1 MNIPIIILNRDR
13 LSTTEKLCDQLML
26 LGYGDIHIVDLGSTY
41 PELLSW
47 YELLSTSGQ
56 GDITI
61 HYFDNIGHNGIWS
74 NGFLKQFAEYQW
86 IAITDSDITLNLNT
100 PKNFLQE
107 MVYIAKDFRVNKVG
121 CAIEYLNITNPVLKS
136 IITPIELQYWQK
148 KLPHNTWECYSAPVD
163 TTMCIVR
170 PNDPFQYQAVRVAG
184 ELSIRHLPWYEDWK
198 NLTDEQLYYHIHAD
212 RSIATGT
219 QHYFSWLSQQN
230 KLSL

>member
-1 MNIPIIILNRDR
+1 
-13 LSTTEKLCDQLML
+13 ML
-26 LGYGDIHIVDLGSTY
+26 LGYSDIHIVDLGSTY

-56 GDITI
+56 GGITI
-61 HYFDNIGHNGIWS
+61 HYFDNIGHKGIWS

-86 IAITDSDITLNLNT
+86 VAVTDSDITLNLNT

-107 MVYIAKDFRVNKVG
+107 MIYIAKDFRVNKVG
-121 CAIEYLNITNPVLKS
+121 CAIEYLTITNSVLKS

-148 KLPHNTWECYSAPVD
+148 KLPHNTWEVYSAPVD

-184 ELSIRHLPWYEDWK
+184 EFTITHNDWSSNWNK
-198 NLTDEQLYYHIHAD
+198 LTTEEQYYFDNAD
-212 RSIATGT
+212 PTIATT
-219 QHYFSWLSQQN
+219 LQHYNKWLKQ
-230 KLSL
+230 KL

>member
-1 MNIPIIILNRDR
+1 
-13 LSTTEKLCDQLML
+13 ML

-61 HYFDNIGHNGIWS
+61 HYFDNIGHKGIWS

-86 IAITDSDITLNLNT
+86 VAVTDSDITLNLNT

-107 MVYIAKDFRVNKVG
+107 MIYIAKDFRVNKVG

-148 KLPHNTWECYSAPVD
+148 KLPHNTWEVYSAPVD

-170 PNDPFQYQAVRVAG
+170 PNDPFQYQTVRVAG
-184 ELSIRHLPWYEDWK
+184 EFTITHNDWNSNWNK
-198 NLTDEQLYYHIHAD
+198 LTDEEQYYF
-212 RSIATGT
+212 SNCNSKIATT
-219 QHYFSWLSQQN
+219 ASHYFNWLKQKQTI
-230 KLSL
+230 